1 MKIESTHL
9 WPVSYNDVFT
19 ELWGGKYSEF
29 MFWGGRGSCKSSFI
43 SLAIRIL
50 IAQYLDINA
59 LVLRKKANTLRDSV
73 FAQLNWAGEM
83 LGLGGKKTVSPMMIK
98 QGEQK
103 ILFRGSDDPTSIKS
117 IKVERGYIGILWFEE
132 LTEFTPAEVRSILQS
147 VMRGGNRFWVFY
159 SFNPPMNR
167 NNWVNKEKL
176 VDKPGRLV
184 VRSDYTTVPEE
195 WLGPAFLD
203 EANWQKEHNE
213 KLYLNEYLGECTGTG
228 LDVFEN
234 IHDTRM
240 TDDQIGKFDYFFHGV
255 DWGYYPDPW
264 AYNGMAYNP
273 STRELYIF
281 DEMEAYKK
289 GNAETS
295 TMLMEHI
302 KAGPWK
308 WYTTREPKAPAETNV
323 KLAPD
328 SAEPKSIADYRSY
341 GWQVHAPDKT
351 GLRDYSFKWLQSLK
365 AIHIDAAR
373 CPRTWAEFSGYS
385 YIMDKNG
392 EIEQTYPEGQADHH
406 IACVR
411 YALEEVYKRRGL

>member
-9 WPVSYNDVFT
+9 WPVNYNDVFT

-29 MFWGGRGSCKSSFI
+29 MLWGGRGSCKSSYI

-50 IAQYLDINA
+50 MAQYLDINA

-176 VDKPGRLV
+176 IDKPGRLV

-234 IHDTRM
+234 IHDTRL

-341 GWQVHAPDKT
+341 GWQVHAPNKT

-365 AIHIDAAR
+365 AIHIDAER